1 MSLSNE
7 RMLRI
12 LSCSKNHMQKV
23 VLVTGAARGI
33 GRAIALRFAAAGYHV
48 VINSIKDEAALNSVK
63 QEVCTHGVSCISF
76 LGDMGNFKSVAELF
90 ATIKSTFGHLDI
102 LINNAGVSHVGLF
115 TDMTPDEY
123 QALISTNL
131 ISVMNCCHQA
141 IPMFIKIHVG
151 VILNISSV
159 WGNVGASCEAVY
171 SATKGGIN
179 SFTKALG
186 KELAPSKISVNAIAC
201 GAVDTTMNACFTK
214 EELEALN
221 EEIPA
226 GRMTTPEEV
235 AEFAFSIC
243 TAPSYLNGQV
253 ITFDGAWT

>member
-1 MSLSNE
+1 MP
-7 RMLRI
+7 
-12 LSCSKNHMQKV
+12 KV
-23 VLVTGAARGI
+23 ILVTGAARGI

-48 VINSIKDEAALNSVK
+48 VINSVKDEVALNLVK
-63 QEVCTHGVSCISF
+63 QEVNAYGVSCISF
-76 LGDMGNFKSVAELF
+76 LGDMGNYKAVSELF
-90 ATIKSTFGHLDI
+90 ATIKDTFGTLDI

-115 TDMTPDEY
+115 TDMKPDEY
-123 QALISTNL
+123 QSLISTNL

-141 IPMFIKIHVG
+141 IPLFVHNHAG

-186 KELAPSKISVNAIAC
+186 KELAPSNISVNAIAC
-201 GAVDTTMNACFTK
+201 GAVDTTMNSCFTK
-214 EELEALN
+214 EELAALN
-221 EEIPA
+221 AEIPA

-235 AEFAFSIC
+235 AEFALSIC
-243 TAPSYLNGQV
+243 TAPSYLNGQI

>member
-1 MSLSNE
+1 
-7 RMLRI
+7 
-12 LSCSKNHMQKV
+12 MQKV
-23 VLVTGAARGI
+23 VLITGAARGI
-33 GRAIALRFAAAGYHV
+33 GRALALRFAAAGYHV
-48 VINSIKDEAALNSVK
+48 VINSIKDEVSLNLVK
-63 QEVCTHGVSCISF
+63 QEILTYGVSCISF
-76 LGDMGNFKSVAELF
+76 LGDMGNYEAVSELF
-90 ATIKSTFGHLDI
+90 TNIKDTYGKLDI

-115 TDMTPDEY
+115 TDMTHNEY
-123 QALISTNL
+123 QSLITTNL

-141 IPMFIKIHVG
+141 IPMFMKNHAG

-159 WGNVGASCEAVY
+159 WGNIGASCEAVY

-186 KELAPSKISVNAIAC
+186 KELAPSNISVNALAC
-201 GAVDTTMNACFTK
+201 GIVNTSMNACFSPQ
-214 EELEALN
+214 ELDALR

-235 AEFAFSIC
+235 AEFAFSLC
-243 TAPSYLNGQV
+243 NASSYLSGQV